1 MLKYYL
7 DQHEVQE
14 MCDKAVGTSP
24 PALKVVPD

>member
-14 MCDKAVGTSP
+14 MCDKAVGTRP